1 MIATYIRV
9 EFARHI
15 RDGYNLIFALL
26 LPAAMY
32 FLFGNIPS
40 YTEFDL
46 GSGNVKFYLMV
57 SMAAYGAAVSTVA
70 IAGTVATETMQGW
83 GRQIA
88 LTKMPPAA
96 FVTSKMIVAA
106 TVAAASAALVFAL
119 GSATGARVTEG
130 WIWSVSYLIILAGA
144 MIFACYGI
152 GVGMVFKSESAL
164 GLASGLMVFFA
175 FFGNVFMPLEGGM
188 LDAARFTP
196 MYGYVALA
204 RYPLLK
210 DIPAGYDMAPD
221 ALWIP
226 VANLVAWALIFAV
239 FAVVAIRKAKARQ

>member
-1 MIATYIRV
+1 MNTYIRV
-9 EFARHI
+9 EFARHF
-15 RDGYNLIFALL
+15 RDGSNLIFALL

-32 FLFGNIPS
+32 ILFGNIPS
-40 YTEFDL
+40 YTELDA

-88 LTKMPPAA
+88 LTKMPASS
-96 FVTSKMIVAA
+96 FVASKMIVAA
-106 TVAAASAALVFAL
+106 TVATASAALVFGLGAITGAHTDEQWVWVVSFVIILL
-119 GSATGARVTEG
+119 GS
-130 WIWSVSYLIILAGA
+130 L
-144 MIFACYGI
+144 IFACYGI

-175 FFGNVFMPLEGGM
+175 FFGNVFMPLDGAM

-196 MYGYVALA
+196 MYGYVGLA

-210 DIPAGYDMAPD
+210 DIPAGTEMAPD

-226 VANLVAWALIFAV
+226 VANLVVWTIIFAA
-239 FAVVAIRKAKARQ
+239 FAVVATRKAKARQ

>member
-1 MIATYIRV
+1 MIAAYIRV

-15 RDGYNLIFALL
+15 RDGYNLFFALL

-32 FLFGNIPS
+32 LLFGSMPS
-40 YTEFDL
+40 YTDIDV
-46 GSGNVKFYLMV
+46 GSGNVKFYIMV

-88 LTKMPPAA
+88 LTKMPPSS
-96 FVTSKMIVAA
+96 FVVSKMIVAA
-106 TVAAASAALVFAL
+106 TVAAASAALVFIIGA
-119 GSATGARVTEG
+119 ATGATTSEAWV
-130 WIWSVSYLIILAGA
+130 WPVSYLICLSGA
-144 MIFACYGI
+144 MMFAFYGI
-152 GVGMVFKSESAL
+152 GVGMLFKSESAL
-164 GLASGLMVFFA
+164 GLASGVMVFFA

-196 MYGYVALA
+196 MYGFVALA
-204 RYPLLK
+204 RYPLLR
-210 DIPAGYDMAPD
+210 DIPAGYDSAPD

-226 VANLVAWALIFAV
+226 VANLVAWLLIFAA
-239 FAVVAIRKAKARQ
+239 FAVAATRKAKARQ